1 MTEPVGRERGLG
13 PIGDALLRAER
24 AMLEPRSGAWLA
36 AFRILF
42 GVAMCISMLR
52 FIAYGWIDELFAKQ
66 SFHFKYWGFG
76 WAQIP
81 SSGTLH
87 ALFWALAV
95 AALGIAA
102 GAFFRVCALFFFC
115 AFTYVGLIDVSNY
128 LNHYYLAS
136 LLSLLLALS
145 PAHRIFS
152 VDARLR
158 PHIERS
164 EIASGFHYAFRF
176 QIGVVYTFA
185 AIAKAT
191 PDWLL
196 HAQPLR
202 IWLGARTDLPLVG
215 PLFALPGVPELMS
228 WGGFLFDLSAPWLLS
243 WRRTRPFAFAI
254 LIAFHTFVRALFP
267 IGMFSVI
274 MVLSALVFFPPDW
287 PLRLLERSG
296 LTRWTS
302 SAKSSS
308 PAAGQSPSTR
318 RLFTRLVLAAF
329 AVYALLQVAVPLR
342 FVAYGGNVLW
352 HEQGMRFSFRVM
364 AREKNG
370 SVTFMVKNKRTGRV
384 SHVSPR
390 RYLSPLQEREMSTQ
404 PDLILALAH
413 HIARDFERRGEG
425 PVEVRVDALV
435 SLNGRPAARLIAPD
449 VDLTQVEDGI
459 APATFILPEPGGPP
473 PKIRPI

>member
-1 MTEPVGRERGLG
+1 MTERDGRERGLG
-13 PIGDALLRAER
+13 PVADTLLCVER
-24 AMLEPRSGAWLA
+24 ALLEPRSAAWLA
-36 AFRILF
+36 AFRVLF
-42 GVAMCISMLR
+42 GAAMCVSMLR

-76 WAQIP
+76 WAEMP
-81 SSGTLH
+81 SPATLH

-95 AALGIAA
+95 AALGIAT
-102 GAFFRVCALFFFC
+102 GTLFRACALFFFV

-145 PAHRIFS
+145 PAHRLFS

-158 PHIERS
+158 PELSRS
-164 EIASGFHYAFRF
+164 AVASGFHYAFRF

-202 IWLGARTDLPLVG
+202 IWLGARSDLPLVG
-215 PLFALPGVPELMS
+215 PLFTLPGVPEAMS

-243 WRRTRPFAFAI
+243 WRRTRPYAFVV
-254 LIAFHTFVRALFP
+254 LVVFHAFVRTLFP

-287 PLRLLERSG
+287 PLRLLRRAGLLRVTPAEPVAQGRPSSRS
-296 LTRWTS
+296 
-302 SAKSSS
+302 
-308 PAAGQSPSTR
+308 
-318 RLFTRLVLAAF
+318 VLARLALPAF
-329 AVYALLQVAVPLR
+329 GVYALIQVAVPLR
-342 FVAYGGNVLW
+342 FLAYGGNVLW

-370 SVTFMVKNKRTGRV
+370 SVTFLVKNKRTGRV
-384 SHVSPR
+384 VHVSPR
-390 RYLSPLQEREMSTQ
+390 RYLSALQEREMSAQ

-425 PVEVRVDALV
+425 PVEVRADALV

-449 VDLTQVEDGI
+449 VDLTQVEDGLSR
-459 APATFILPEPGGPP
+459 ATFVLPAPDGPP
-473 PKIRPI
+473 PRIRPI

>member
-1 MTEPVGRERGLG
+1 MTEPIGRERTLG
-13 PIGDALLRAER
+13 PIADTLLRCER
-24 AMLEPRSGAWLA
+24 ALLEPRSGAWLA

-42 GVAMCISMLR
+42 GAAMCVSMLR
-52 FIAYGWIDELFAKQ
+52 FIAYGWIDTLFLKQ
-66 SFHFKYWGFG
+66 RFHFKYWGFA
-76 WAQIP
+76 WAEIP
-81 SSGTLH
+81 SPATLH

-95 AALGIAA
+95 AALGIAT
-102 GAFFRVCALFFFC
+102 GTLFRACALFFFL

-145 PAHRIFS
+145 PAHRLFS

-158 PHIERS
+158 PQLARAHV
-164 EIASGFHYAFRF
+164 ASGFHYLFRF

-202 IWLGARTDLPLVG
+202 IWLGARSDLPLVG
-215 PLFALPGVPELMS
+215 AAFSLPGAAEAMS
-228 WGGFLFDLSAPWLLS
+228 WGGFLFDLTAPWLLS
-243 WRRTRPFAFAI
+243 WRRTRPFAFAM
-254 LIAFHTFVRALFP
+254 LVVFHAFVRALFP

-287 PLRLLERSG
+287 PLRLLERAG
-296 LTRWTS
+296 LKRF
-302 SAKSSS
+302 S
-308 PAAGQSPSTR
+308 PRPSTPIEVGGAG
-318 RLFTRLVLAAF
+318 RLTTRLVFGACAL
-329 AVYALLQVAVPLR
+329 YALMQVLVPLR
-342 FVAYGGNVLW
+342 FLAYGGNVLW

-370 SVTFMVKNKRTGRV
+370 SVTFLVKNKQSGRV
-384 SHVSPR
+384 LHVSPR
-390 RYLSPLQEREMSTQ
+390 RYLSPLQEREMSAQ

-413 HIARDFERRGEG
+413 HIARDFESRGEG
-425 PVEVRVDALV
+425 PVEVRADALV
-435 SLNGRPAARLIAPD
+435 SLNGRPAARLIAPE
-449 VDLTQVEDGI
+449 VDLTQVEDGL
-459 APATFILPEPGGPP
+459 APATFVLPCPPGPP
-473 PKIRPI
+473 PQIRPI

>member
-1 MTEPVGRERGLG
+1 MTDAIGRERRLG
-13 PIGDALLRAER
+13 PVADRLLRFER
-24 AMLEPRSGAWLA
+24 AVLEPRSGAWLA

-42 GVAMCISMLR
+42 GTAMCVSMLR
-52 FIAYGWIDELFAKQ
+52 FIAYGWIDELFTKQ
-66 SFHFKYWGFG
+66 AFHFKYWGFA
-76 WAQIP
+76 WAEMP
-81 SSGTLH
+81 SPAALH

-95 AALGIAA
+95 AALGIAIGTLFRA
-102 GAFFRVCALFFFC
+102 CAAFFFVG
-115 AFTYVGLIDVSNY
+115 FTYVGLIDVSNY

-136 LLSLLLALS
+136 LLALLLALS
-145 PAHRIFS
+145 PANRLAS
-152 VDARLR
+152 GDALLR
-158 PHIERS
+158 PHLAREDV
-164 EIASGFHYAFRF
+164 ASGFHYLFRF

-202 IWLGARTDLPLVG
+202 IWLGARSDLPLVG
-215 PLFALPGVPELMS
+215 RAFTLPGVPEAMS
-228 WGGFLFDLSAPWLLS
+228 WGGFLFDLTAPWLLS
-243 WRRTRPFAFAI
+243 WRRTRPFAFA
-254 LIAFHTFVRALFP
+254 LLVVFHTFVRALFP

-287 PLRLLERSG
+287 PRDLLRRVGLERWLPVKPTHPDAHRASR
-296 LTRWTS
+296 LT
-302 SAKSSS
+302 
-308 PAAGQSPSTR
+308 
-318 RLFTRLVLAAF
+318 TRLVLCAG
-329 AVYALLQVAVPLR
+329 VLYALIQVAVPLR

-370 SVTFMVKNKRTGRV
+370 SVTFLVKNKRSGRIL
-384 SHVSPR
+384 HVSPR
-390 RYLSPLQEREMSTQ
+390 RYLSPLQEREMSSQ

-413 HIARDFERRGEG
+413 HIGRDFESRGEG
-425 PVEVRVDALV
+425 PVEVRADALV

-449 VDLTQVEDGI
+449 VDLTQVEDGL
-459 APATFILPEPGGPP
+459 APATFILPAPAGPP

>member
-1 MTEPVGRERGLG
+1 MTEPAGHERRLG
-13 PIGDALLRAER
+13 PAQDALLRFER

-42 GVAMCISMLR
+42 GLAMCVSMLR
-52 FIAYGWIDELFAKQ
+52 FIAYGWIDELFTKQ
-66 SFHFKYWGFG
+66 SFHFKYWGFA
-76 WAQIP
+76 WAASP
-81 SSGTLH
+81 PPATLH
-87 ALFWALAV
+87 ALFWALAL
-95 AALGIAA
+95 AALGIAT
-102 GAFFRVCALFFFC
+102 GTLFRASALFFFA

-136 LLSLLLALS
+136 LLALLLACS
-145 PAHRIFS
+145 PAHRLFS

-158 PHIERS
+158 PGLARAS
-164 EIASGFHYAFRF
+164 VASGFHYAFRF

-191 PDWLL
+191 PDWLF

-202 IWLGARTDLPLVG
+202 IWLGARSDLPLVG
-215 PLFALPGVPELMS
+215 PLFSLPAVPELMS
-228 WGGFLFDLSAPWLLS
+228 WGGFLFDLTAPWLLS
-243 WRRTRPFAFAI
+243 FRRTRPFAFVV
-254 LIAFHTFVRALFP
+254 LVVFHGFVRALFP

-287 PLRLLERSG
+287 PLRLIERAG
-296 LTRWTS
+296 LRGRFES
-302 SAKSSS
+302 
-308 PAAGQSPSTR
+308 
-318 RLFTRLVLAAF
+318 AF
-329 AVYALLQVAVPLR
+329 ALAERGTVRRGAARAALAVFAAYALVQLAIPLR
-342 FVAYGGNVLW
+342 FLAYGGNVLW

-370 SVTFMVKNKRTGRV
+370 SVTFLVKNKRTGKV
-384 SHVSPR
+384 LHVSPR
-390 RYLSPLQEREMSTQ
+390 RYLSPLQEREMSAQ

-413 HIARDFERRGEG
+413 HIARDFANRGEG
-425 PVEVRVDALV
+425 PVEVRADALV

-459 APATFILPEPGGPP
+459 APAAFVLPAPEGPP
-473 PKIRPI
+473 PQIRPI